1 MRTAAAFLIPSA
13 VLIAIVLL
21 AQSAS
26 AGLPASGRTATVN
39 AAQEID
45 RAVIFA
51 LANKNT
57 EAVKTL
63 KDVSTKNI
71 TSEDQSR
78 VAVTLGRIYFQA
90 GKFTEAAEQYDKVSK
105 VSPYWLNSLEEKAW
119 TQYQLK
125 NTGKSLAVLKT
136 LTNPVF
142 ADEVSPEV
150 YFLQSLN
157 QLKTCDY
164 LAVFKTIEQF
174 KKAARQPL
182 AEAEQKANAGD
193 REAKAKVKD
202 YSDTISKLQLA
213 EVEAIQYVH
222 SADPSKA
229 RPTISKV
236 SKNSSQLSFPESDE
250 VWLDEIDSYQ
260 VQAKGCPTAAQG
272 VM

>member
-1 MRTAAAFLIPSA
+1 MKNLAAYLVPSA
-13 VLIAIVLL
+13 VLVAV
-21 AQSAS
+21 AMTSSQAAAS
-26 AGLPASGRTATVN
+26 VN

-45 RAVIFA
+45 RAIIFA
-51 LANKNT
+51 LADRNT

-63 KDVSTKNI
+63 KAVSTKKI
-71 TSEDQSR
+71 SSEDKSR
-78 VAVTLGRIYFQA
+78 AAVTLGRIYFQG
-90 GKFTEAAEQYDKVSK
+90 GKYAEAVEQYELVAKDST
-105 VSPYWLNSLEEKAW
+105 YWLKSLEEKAW

-142 ADEVSPEV
+142 ADEVAPEV

-174 KKAARQPL
+174 KKAAREPL
-182 AEAEQKANAGD
+182 AVAEQKANAGD
-193 REAKAKVKD
+193 RNAKATVAE
-202 YSDTISKLQLA
+202 YSTTINKLQLA

-222 SADPSKA
+222 ATDPGQ
-229 RPTISKV
+229 RPTISKL
-236 SKNSSQLSFPESDE
+236 SKNSKQLSFPESDE
-250 VWLDEIDSYQ
+250 VWLDEIDAYQ

>member
-1 MRTAAAFLIPSA
+1 MRKVAAFLIPSA
-13 VLIAIVLL
+13 VMVAVVVL

-26 AGLPASGRTATVN
+26 AATVN

-45 RAVIFA
+45 RAIIFA
-51 LANKNT
+51 LANRNT

-63 KDVSTKNI
+63 KAIPTQKISSDEK
-71 TSEDQSR
+71 SR
-78 VAVTLGRIYFQA
+78 VAVTLGRIYYQA
-90 GKFTEAAEQYDKVSK
+90 GKYAEAVEQFDLVAKS
-105 VSPYWLNSLEEKAW
+105 SSYWLKSLEEKSWAH
-119 TQYQLK
+119 YQLK

-174 KKAARQPL
+174 KKAARTPL
-182 AEAEQKANAGD
+182 VEAELKANAGD
-193 REAKAKVKD
+193 KAAKAKVEE
-202 YSDTISKLQLA
+202 YSNTINKLQLA

-222 SADPSKA
+222 ATDPGK
-229 RPTISKV
+229 RPTISKL
-236 SKNSSQLSFPESDE
+236 SKTSKQLSFPESEE

-260 VQAKGCPTAAQG
+260 VQAKGCPTTAQG